1 LPRRFKLDIAL
12 STHAWIRGGERLR
25 QKFEESGEPLD
36 YLWLIQKTK
45 EAIEG
50 GRVVED
56 DGEVITYRYEDF
68 DFLLAPDRHKMNRY
82 ILVTVINKST

>member
-1 LPRRFKLDIAL
+1 MPKRFKLDIAL

-25 QKFEESGEPLD
+25 QEFEDSGEPLD

-45 EAIEG
+45 EAMEW
-50 GRVVED
+50 GRLVED
-56 DGEVITYRYEDF
+56 EGDVITYRYEDF
-68 DFLLAPDRHKMNRY
+68 DFLLAPDRYKPNRY